1 MRNLQAGWNCRKM
14 YLEFPVVREKQ
25 QKKAAVA
32 AEIHPPMKNAAVIA
46 TVQRMRIRTVAVMTV
61 RNPVALQMSAVQ
73 ILRNQKGA
81 AVVKAVAD

>member
-1 MRNLQAGWNCRKM
+1 
-14 YLEFPVVREKQ
+14 
-25 QKKAAVA
+25 
-32 AEIHPPMKNAAVIA
+32 
-46 TVQRMRIRTVAVMTV
+46 MRIRTVAVMTV